1 MQRRHMWQPS
11 SASFGQ
17 HRGNGFCRVR
27 NPGSQPN
34 GAQGQPCYWRY
45 GEGPHLCLHI
55 WIIKKKNKAEPHLQL
70 TRSCVWRG
78 VYFSSKGSII
88 LDPDF
93 QEMGHLCQMCRAIG
107 ANRQLVKPGGAQ
119 CLPSGNI
126 LASRI
131 MVFKTQ
137 YLVLHSVCIWYI
149 HIHHCLVLSVYF
161 FLF

>member
-1 MQRRHMWQPS
+1 MATQQCVLWS
-11 SASFGQ
+11 T
-17 HRGNGFCRVR
+17 
-27 NPGSQPN
+27 
-34 GAQGQPCYWRY
+34 QGQWFLSCSESWESTERSAGTTMLLEIWWGAPPVYA
-45 GEGPHLCLHI
+45 CLNNQE
-55 WIIKKKNKAEPHLQL
+55 KNKAESHLQI
-70 TRSCVWRG
+70 TCSCVWRG

-93 QEMGHLCQMCRAIG
+93 DIFQEMGHLCQMCKAIG

-131 MVFKTQ
+131 MIFLKTQ
-137 YLVLHSVCIWYI
+137 YLILHSVCIWYI
-149 HIHHCLVLSVYF
+149 HIHQCTVFSVYF